1 MLDDYEAAE
10 EARAADTPEEPVKS
24 GDMRYADLWV
34 AMKRYKAESD
44 AWQEF
49 VGAIGEQTDGRWPNE
64 VAAEDAPEAFAR
76 RWAAVAAGGSGEFD
90 VNGTR
95 VSTPR
100 RNQDGA
106 SIH

>member
-1 MLDDYEAAE
+1 
-10 EARAADTPEEPVKS
+10 
-24 GDMRYADLWV
+24 MRYADLWM
-34 AMKRYKAESD
+34 AMKRYNYESD

-64 VAAEDAPEAFAR
+64 VAAAEAPEAFAR
-76 RWAAVAAGGSGEFD
+76 HWAAVAAGESGEFN
-90 VNGTR
+90 VNGER
-95 VSTPR
+95 VSIPR